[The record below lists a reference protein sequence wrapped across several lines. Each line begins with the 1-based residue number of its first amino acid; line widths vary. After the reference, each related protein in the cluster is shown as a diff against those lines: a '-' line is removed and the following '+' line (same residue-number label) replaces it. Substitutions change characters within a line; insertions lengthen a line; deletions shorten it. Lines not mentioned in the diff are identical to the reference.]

1 MRRYAKPQA
10 GRRGHSDDR
19 HTGSDERGSI
29 VMVLFIII
37 TASILTL
44 TAAGVAVSQMGLSR
58 QAFQRTDGFEA
69 AQAGLDVALADIRAA
84 NDGAGNG
91 VLSKLPCNQLSGVPN
106 EVAKGTVELGH
117 QAQYTLRI
125 TYLTADPTGH
135 TSDATWLSSHDVGC
149 TSGAP
154 SSVPSYALLSAT
166 GADPAAGG
174 FVPARTVDETY
185 YFRTTNANIAGGL
198 IDDYQGTLCLADNA
212 ANGTPAA
219 GDTLSMES
227 CTVNSPLQTWA
238 YRSDWTLVLT
248 STETATSAGL
258 CLTQGSS
265 STTVSLTT
273 CSDGIWSGST
283 PAGTPNYTQQWGVND
298 NGGLQTV
305 SSSGGGPGSACLT
318 TQDNP
323 PVANDSLQLSSCSG
337 GFTDNQ
343 TWLPSARVGAGDAGA
358 STTQQFVNF
367 QEFGRCIDVTNQNPT
382 SGFPNGAGPG
392 GNTPSSGGTGPGGF
406 LIDYM
411 CKQFPDTTNY
421 PAWNQRFKTVPIV
434 YNGTSYFELQTTD
447 GSTTYCLWSPL
458 DVVSS
463 TTHAW
468 AETVPC
474 SSATTANVAWTV
486 NYQTNNA
493 LTSYTLEDSSGNCLE
508 SNVADPQQPGGNG
521 DAFSTIAVATCN
533 GSYIQKWN
541 APPTLGLSGVN
552 NAFEPSISGN

>member
-1 MRRYAKPQA
+1 MPAPAHRLPRRPASA
-10 GRRGHSDDR
+10 SGRPAPGED
-19 HTGSDERGSI
+19 RGSI

-37 TASILTL
+37 TASVLTL

-58 QAFQRTDGFEA
+58 QAYQRTDGFEA
-69 AQAGLDVALADIRAA
+69 AQAGLDVAIADIRAA

-91 VLSKLPCNQLSGVPN
+91 VLAKLPCNQLSGVPN
-106 EVAKGTVELGH
+106 EVAKGTVELGR

-125 TYLTADPTGH
+125 TYLAADPTGH
-135 TSDATWLSSHDVGC
+135 TSDTTWLSSHDIAC
-149 TSGAP
+149 SGSAP
-154 SSVPSYALLSAT
+154 SAVPSYALLSAT

-198 IDDYQGTLCLADNA
+198 IYDYQDTLCLTDNA
-212 ANGTPAA
+212 TGSTPAA
-219 GDTLSMES
+219 GDTVSMQT
-227 CTVNSPLQTWA
+227 CTVNSPTQTWA

-248 STETATSAGL
+248 NTETATSAGL
-258 CLTQGSS
+258 CLTEGSS
-265 STTVSLTT
+265 YTSLSLAT
-273 CSDGIWSGST
+273 CTDGVWSGGQPAST
-283 PAGTPNYTQQWGVND
+283 PKYDQQWGVND
-298 NGGLQTV
+298 NGGLQAV
-305 SSSGGGPGSACLT
+305 ASSGGGPYNACLT
-318 TQDNP
+318 TSDNP
-323 PVANDSLQLSSCSG
+323 PVAGDSVSLSGCTG

-392 GNTPSSGGTGPGGF
+392 GSTPSSGGTGPGGF

-411 CKQFPDTTNY
+411 CKQFPDTSNY
-421 PAWNQRFKTVPIV
+421 PAWNQRFQTVPVV
-434 YNGTSYFELQTTD
+434 YNGTSYFELQTTE
-447 GSTTYCLWSPL
+447 GSTAYCLWSPL

-474 SSATTANVAWTV
+474 NGATTANVVWSV

-493 LTSYTLEDSSGNCLE
+493 LTSYTLEDSNGNCLE
-508 SNVADPQQPGGNG
+508 SNLADPQQPGGNG

-552 NAFEPSISGN
+552 NAFEPSVSGN